1 MNNLANESVN
11 NIIMKVVMECSKHYG
26 FNSEEAMIRLGLL
39 KSNENEGKVVVD
51 KVVVDKVVVDKV
63 VVDKVVVVD
72 KSKKE
77 KEKRIP
83 LPYNGEEDKNC
94 CLGITLNHGLYTQ
107 CEKKRKENDLCETCD
122 KQAKKNDSGKP
133 DYGRMEDRQQVG
145 WMEYRDP
152 KGKKPIAYIKLMKK
166 LGLTKEEVLKEAGK
180 RKKKIDE
187 MHFEEE
193 EEEKKK
199 GRPKK
204 SVKVL
209 EVEGETNDLFAELI
223 ASVNPNPNPNAK
235 EEEKEEE
242 KEKEKKL
249 AATPRLEEEE
259 VVAPVAVAVV
269 KKEKVVKEKVLKEP
283 KEKVLKEKVVKE
295 KVLKEPKEKVL
306 KEKVLKEKVVKEKVL
321 KEPKEKVEEKE
332 KVVKEKVLKEPKEKV
347 EEKEKEEGEVEV
359 EEEADV
365 VKRFEYE
372 GIKYLK
378 SKKTGI
384 IYNMEQ
390 DVVGKWN
397 EETQK
402 IDFET
407 EEEDSEEEEE
417 EYDE

>member
-39 KSNENEGKVVVD
+39 KSNENEG
-51 KVVVDKVVVDKV
+51 KVVVDKV

-295 KVLKEPKEKVL
+295 KVLKEPKEKV
-306 KEKVLKEKVVKEKVL
+306 
-321 KEPKEKVEEKE
+321 
-332 KVVKEKVLKEPKEKV
+332 